1 MTMFVTFAVI
11 AYNEE
16 KTLTRLLEQIA
27 AQDYPH
33 AFLEVLLVDSASEDG
48 TKKVMEDFAGR
59 EGKTFAAVRVLDN
72 PGRSLPCGWNVI
84 LREAAGEAIV
94 RVDAHAQIPADFV
107 SKNVAVLQEG
117 EDVVGGR
124 RPCITAEET
133 PWKNTLLMAESSMFG
148 SSFASYRR
156 GGKTAGRAESTEK
169 LYVNSVFHGMYRKKV
184 FDRVGGYNESLKRT
198 EDNEMHWRIRRAG
211 FKIRFA
217 PQIVSREYIRGSLG
231 AMLSQ
236 KAGNGY
242 WIALTCA
249 VCPQCLSAFY
259 FIPLIF
265 TLLAFLGT
273 GISAVSAV
281 AGFTGVFWSTVQFLT
296 GLLWAL
302 YVTMALFMSMSAGVK
317 NRDRHYYFWMLP
329 VLFLLLHVSY
339 GLGTLAGFIC
349 LPFKRKGLKKSPDPS
364 EKGKDSTV

>member
-16 KTLTRLLEQIA
+16 KTLPELLKQIA

-33 AFLEVLLVDSASEDG
+33 KSMEILLVDSESADG
-48 TKKVMEDFAGR
+48 TKKVMEEFAGR
-59 EGKTFAAVRVLDN
+59 EGKSFAVVRVLDN
-72 PGRSLPCGWNVI
+72 PGRTLPCGWNVI
-84 LREAAGEAIV
+84 LKEAAGEAIV
-94 RVDAHAQIPADFV
+94 RVDAHAEIPADFV
-107 SKNVAVLQEG
+107 SKNVSVLMEG

-124 RPCITAEET
+124 RPCITDEET

-156 GGKTAGRAESTEK
+156 NGKAAGDKNSTEK

-184 FDRVGGYNESLKRT
+184 FDRVGPYNESLKRT
-198 EDNEMHWRIRRAG
+198 EDNEMHWRIRQAG

-217 PQIVSREYIRGSLG
+217 PQIVSREHIRGSLK
-231 AMLSQ
+231 AMLAQ
-236 KAGNGY
+236 KAANGY

-249 VCPQCLSAFY
+249 VCPRCLSVFY
-259 FIPLIF
+259 FVPLVF

-273 GISAVSAV
+273 GISIGGAVCGA
-281 AGFTGVFWSTVQFLT
+281 TGVFIRTVQILT

-302 YVTMALFMSMSAGVK
+302 YISLAVFMSMNAGVH
-317 NRDRHYYFWMLP
+317 NRDRKYYFWMLP

-349 LPFKRKGLKKSPDPS
+349 LPFKRGQLKKPQALS
-364 EKGKDSTV
+364 EGGKDCTL

>member
-16 KTLTRLLEQIA
+16 KTLPRLLGQIA

-33 AFLEVLLVDSASEDG
+33 ERMEVLLVDSASDDG
-48 TKKVMEDFAGR
+48 TKKVMKDFAGQ
-59 EGKTFAAVRVLDN
+59 EGKSFASVRVLDN
-72 PGRSLPCGWNVI
+72 PGRTLPCGWNVI

-94 RVDAHAQIPADFV
+94 RVDAHAEIPADFV
-107 SKNVAVLQEG
+107 SENAAVLAEG

-124 RPCITAEET
+124 RPCITDEDT

-148 SSFASYRR
+148 ASFANYRR
-156 GGKTAGRAESTEK
+156 GGKKSGSASGTEK

-184 FDRVGGYNESLKRT
+184 FDRVGPYNETLRRT

-211 FKIRFA
+211 FRIRFA
-217 PQIVSREYIRGSLG
+217 PQIVSREHIRGSLK

-236 KAGNGY
+236 KAANGY

-259 FIPLIF
+259 FVPLIF
-265 TLLAFLGT
+265 TILAILGT
-273 GISAVSAV
+273 GISAVSAA
-281 AGFTGVFWSTVQFLT
+281 AGSTGTFARTVQVLT
-296 GLLWAL
+296 GLLFAL
-302 YVTMALFMSMSAGVK
+302 YLSVAVLMSMSAGVK
-317 NRDRHYYFWMLP
+317 SRGRKLYFWMLP
-329 VLFLLLHVSY
+329 VLFFLLHVSY

-349 LPFKRKGLKKSPDPS
+349 LPFRRKTLVKSPDPA